1 MGQAVIAST
10 LFPHECK
17 LSTMHFKIKRTLES
31 KEVIPSKTLME
42 FHVGFRRIKLQPLFS
57 AETNPGS
64 TTEKLKF
71 MRYLRNDMSAVAT
84 AVCPIMFT
92 PSKVLCFTE
101 ASLKSESVDITVATG
116 VLMPPNPLKVIL
128 KRIILTGYP
137 LKCHKKRAV
146 VRYMF
151 FEPKDI
157 KYFKPVELYTKNGL
171 KVSKNGC

>member
-1 MGQAVIAST
+1 
-10 LFPHECK
+10 
-17 LSTMHFKIKRTLES
+17 MHFKIKRTLES
-31 KEVIPSKTLME
+31 KEVVPAKTLME
-42 FHVGFRRIKLQPLFS
+42 FHCGFRRIKLQPLFS

-71 MRYLRNDMSAVAT
+71 TRFLRNDMQTVAT
-84 AVCPIMFT
+84 AICPIIFT

-101 ASLKSESVDITVATG
+101 QSLKSESVDIIVATG
-116 VLMPPNPLKVIL
+116 VVMPPNPLKVIL

-146 VRYMF
+146 IRYMF

-171 KVSKNGC
+171 KVSTLFAYKISGQNS